1 MMKRLIYTVIYSALI
16 SAGTLWGVEYGGEKS
31 YLYEIPYK
39 VCPVAPLPEE
49 ARKKGV
55 TIVTTQ
61 EAAALY
67 KKGAYF
73 YDARRKA
80 HFEQGHV
87 KGAYPVLFDVSKAR
101 YTVLSLPKDD
111 ATPLVFYCYGE
122 TCANSYEAAVAVRDF
137 GYKNIYWYSAGY
149 AAWQKADLPIAK

>member
-1 MMKRLIYTVIYSALI
+1 MKQFIYTLIISTLIGGSA
-16 SAGTLWGVEYGGEKS
+16 LWGVEYGGEKT

-39 VCPVAPLPEE
+39 VCPVAPLPED

-55 TIVTTQ
+55 KIVTTK
-61 EAAALY
+61 EAAKLY
-67 KKGAYF
+67 KEGAFF

-87 KGAYPVLFDVSKAR
+87 KGSYPVLFDVSKAR
-101 YTVLSLPKDD
+101 YTVLTLPKDNTT
-111 ATPLVFYCYGE
+111 AMVFYCYGE

-137 GYKNIYWYSAGY
+137 GYKNVYWYSAGY
-149 AAWQKADLPIAK
+149 AAWQKAKLPIAR